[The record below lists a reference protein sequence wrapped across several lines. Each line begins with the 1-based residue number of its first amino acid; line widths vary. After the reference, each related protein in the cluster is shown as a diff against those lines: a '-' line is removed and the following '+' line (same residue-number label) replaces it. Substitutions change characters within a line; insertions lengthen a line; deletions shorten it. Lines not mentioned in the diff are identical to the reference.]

1 MDLSL
6 SDIPEQES
14 DIPDQDS
21 DIPVQDSDIPDQ
33 DSDTRIMTETIN
45 TSDIMRNTSEHCDN
59 VSPISGILHFLY
71 FKLSGEPGVVQVYNI
86 TQSYFRHLLALGI
99 KS

>member
-21 DIPVQDSDIPDQ
+21 DIPDQ

-45 TSDIMRNTSEHCDN
+45 TSDNMRNTSEHSDN

-86 TQSYFRHLLALGI
+86 TQTYFRHLLALGI